1 MTERT
6 FRVERNGNLLFE
18 TNLNPADGVYL
29 SSAAETYTASL
40 GAQAPPDIEEVQGE
54 MKVESEASEAPDAVA
69 DEAVEVTEEELEAD
83 EEGASYEDYTVEELK
98 DILREREL
106 MVSGTKDELIARLE
120 ADDEGEDEDA

>member
-1 MTERT
+1 
-6 FRVERNGNLLFE
+6 
-18 TNLNPADGVYL
+18 
-29 SSAAETYTASL
+29 
-40 GAQAPPDIEEVQGE
+40 